1 MIESILP
8 FDLELGIFAGL
19 AIAVSGYL
27 KAYTKEKFNPERF
40 ITTVLLGAVVGGVLS
55 FVSTIDGAVM
65 MFLATAGTVTIVD
78 DLVKGFLRIEGK
90 KEKK

>member
-1 MIESILP
+1 
-8 FDLELGIFAGL
+8 
-19 AIAVSGYL
+19 
-27 KAYTKEKFNPERF
+27 
-40 ITTVLLGAVVGGVLS
+40 
-55 FVSTIDGAVM
+55 M